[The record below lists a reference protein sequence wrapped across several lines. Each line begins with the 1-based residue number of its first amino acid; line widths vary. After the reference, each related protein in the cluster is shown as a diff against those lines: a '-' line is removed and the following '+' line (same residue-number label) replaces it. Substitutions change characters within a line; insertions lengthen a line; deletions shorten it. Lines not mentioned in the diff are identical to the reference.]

1 MVLVE
6 DMFLSLLPPIIL
18 LARLQGM
25 SGEVTILARLIVIK
39 DVTMQAHMKAIV
51 DLIMES
57 V

>member
-51 DLIMES
+51 ELIMES